1 MLSAMFDLDDLFEEI
16 DLGWRGGR
24 RTKVALRIFFGVLGL
39 LLGAAGAWHMLA
51 GGVEGS
57 FHMRATAA
65 LMFVFLGLFF
75 GINVA
80 LHKPWRWPGLGF
92 CASLVMLFVVRI
104 AFGA

>member
-1 MLSAMFDLDDLFEEI
+1 MFDLDDLFEDI
-16 DLGWRGGR
+16 DFGLKGSKRAA
-24 RTKVALRIFFGVLGL
+24 TIFRIFFGALGL

-51 GGVEGS
+51 GDVAGS

-65 LMFVFLGLFF
+65 LMFVFLALFF

-92 CASLVMLFVVRI
+92 VVTFVGLFVVRI
-104 AFGA
+104 AFGP

>member
-1 MLSAMFDLDDLFEEI
+1 MFDLDDLFEEI
-16 DLGWRGGR
+16 DFGLKGSKRGK
-24 RTKVALRIFFGVLGL
+24 TIFRIFFGVLGL

-57 FHMRATAA
+57 LHMRATAA
-65 LMFVFLGLFF
+65 LMFVFLALFF

-92 CASLVMLFVVRI
+92 VVCFVGMFVVRI

>member
-1 MLSAMFDLDDLFEEI
+1 MFDLDDLFEEI
-16 DLGWRGGR
+16 DFGLKSSKRA
-24 RTKVALRIFFGVLGL
+24 TTIFRIFFGVLGL
-39 LLGAAGAWHMLA
+39 FLGAAGAWHMLA

-57 FHMRATAA
+57 FHMRAMAV

-92 CASLVMLFVVRI
+92 IVSFVGMFVVRI
-104 AFGA
+104 VFEA

>member
-1 MLSAMFDLDDLFEEI
+1 MLDLDDLFEEI
-16 DLGWRGGR
+16 DFGLKGSKRGQ
-24 RTKVALRIFFGVLGL
+24 TIFRIFFGVLGL

-51 GGVEGS
+51 GGVDGGL
-57 FHMRATAA
+57 HMRATAA
-65 LMFVFLGLFF
+65 AMFVFLALFF

-92 CASLVMLFVVRI
+92 LACLVMLFVVRI

>member
-1 MLSAMFDLDDLFEEI
+1 MFDLDDLFEEI
-16 DLGWRGGR
+16 DFGLKGSKRA
-24 RTKVALRIFFGVLGL
+24 TTIFRIFFGVLGL

-51 GGVEGS
+51 GGVTGS

-65 LMFVFLGLFF
+65 LMFVFLALFF

-92 CASLVMLFVVRI
+92 VASFVLLFVVRI